1 MAAQWVIQEI
11 LASESD
17 EAEWDCWILGTIEDG
32 YFEEKLR
39 AFDKFWAVRAKAA
52 LEWFE
57 AFEAGTVKAPV
68 VPKRVKV
75 RRSK

>member
-68 VPKRVKV
+68 VPKRVKI
-75 RRSK
+75 RRAK